1 MILNCFA
8 ELCSAMLGVISA
20 VDSRSGKTDFT
31 NLKFGSKSTLVGNE
45 CDKAMKNTFRSNI
58 MITEIR
64 VI

>member
-1 MILNCFA
+1 
-8 ELCSAMLGVISA
+8 MLGVISA

-31 NLKFGSKSTLVGNE
+31 NLKFGSTSTLVGNE